1 MYSLGQDS
9 SAEKLQKMMSAVDK
23 DGDKKID
30 WEEFEAK
37 LGNKVG
43 AESANALQYARKCH
57 SVEYLPLRRRA
68 SNEYASRGRAAFKI
82 FDKDGNGLISAPELR
97 HVMTNLGE
105 TLTNEEV
112 DEMIRAHKRR
122 SSRAAAH

>member
-1 MYSLGQDS
+1 M
-9 SAEKLQKMMSAVDK
+9 
-23 DGDKKID
+23 
-30 WEEFEAK
+30 
-37 LGNKVG
+37 
-43 AESANALQYARKCH
+43 
-57 SVEYLPLRRRA
+57 PLD
-68 SNEYASRGRAAFKI
+68 GRAAFNI

-122 SSRAAAH
+122 SFRAAAH

>member
-68 SNEYASRGRAAFKI
+68 SNEYASRWQGGVQNLRQGWERP
-82 FDKDGNGLISAPELR
+82 DLSA
-97 HVMTNLGE
+97 G
-105 TLTNEEV
+105 
-112 DEMIRAHKRR
+112 
-122 SSRAAAH
+122 AAARHDEFGGDAHQRGGG